1 MANRD
6 MYEQLLVEEVLNF
19 QKSVSCE
26 SRFEYKF
33 INFFSGLLC
42 NFWTNHI
49 FTILQLKVKM
59 IWFFGWIFIYEDIL
73 WYLLYKEWMS
83 LTISPEHYLP
93 GHVLKCFQ
101 HVHGII
107 VSIVHVKVIS
117 RRIQNCCDYSCLLT
131 L

>member
-1 MANRD
+1 MANKD
-6 MYEQLLVEEVLNF
+6 MYEQLLVEDVLNF

-33 INFFSGLLC
+33 INFFYGLLC

-93 GHVLKCFQ
+93 RHVLKCFL

-107 VSIVHVKVIS
+107 LSIVHVKVIS
-117 RRIQNCCDYSCLLT
+117 RRIENCGDYSCLLT

>member
-1 MANRD
+1 MANKD
-6 MYEQLLVEEVLNF
+6 MYEQLLVEDVLNF

-33 INFFSGLLC
+33 INFFYGLLC

-93 GHVLKCFQ
+93 RHVLKCFL
-101 HVHGII
+101 HVHRII
-107 VSIVHVKVIS
+107 LSIVHVKVIL
-117 RRIQNCCDYSCLLT
+117 RRIENCGDYSCLLT